1 MMKSHTPDGS
11 AVVGAVSQKVST
23 PYLVEGQIEDI
34 LQDEVAVLLHLDAL
48 DVVPLLGS
56 VLEDARASGV
66 DGDLAVA
73 LALELDAAVRAP
85 EALADE
91 EPLAVAEDAVTL
103 RHDDGWWWWWWW

>member
-1 MMKSHTPDGS
+1 VPDGS
-11 AVVGAVSQKVST
+11 AVVGV
-23 PYLVEGQIEDI
+23 
-34 LQDEVAVLLHLDAL
+34 QDEVAVLLHLDAL

-85 EALADE
+85 VMVLPNLTGRRPRKRVVEYNALE
-91 EPLAVAEDAVTL
+91 EQWSSLPLGPVDWTIAIPEKTVKS
-103 RHDDGWWWWWWW
+103 